1 MAKQKVLAPYTI
13 KKKEEDKPIQKINK
27 FQEAFLNA
35 IKSIEESQKEPP
47 KPVKYI
53 RPIIEAFKP
62 LEEQKDSSL
71 ARLAFTI
78 APGLR
83 IQVNQSL
90 ARTDSKYKDIVQ
102 LLKSKDEKDYI
113 SGLDEIRT
121 GLESG
126 SHNIGTSVGRLLFSG
141 TDLVAN
147 TDFLEKFDDLMERT
161 NPEDPETW
169 RGDLIS
175 LMTTFGVPGSLVTKI
190 GARVG
195 KVGQISKVASKM
207 NKHKAS
213 KIALRAIKGSGVVGL
228 TDALVSYE
236 DRPTL
241 YTKPESTKGLSRRK
255 KAAAELRNRIK
266 FGFEGAVV
274 GGGFPLVGKGLQL
287 GYKFLG
293 RPLMEP
299 VAKLGLKGINNLT
312 FRPVS
317 YLLTSPRLG
326 SVPNPLSPA
335 VKKTAEK
342 LTGAGN
348 FTVNKIIGPMIANG
362 FNIKKG
368 WSQIPPFEKWRLGDV
383 AKKGPAARLKIAD
396 NLIYW
401 LRSYGK
407 APKDIETVTEQ
418 VGLYVKKKARRIDK
432 IYQDIEAQSYKL
444 AKQFETR
451 YNGNKTSPVGEK
463 YFLDQID
470 DFFRGKVKIND
481 LPKELQTSTQELK
494 KHIEDVMKEFKKAL
508 PKGKDAD
515 DIVKSLDLSLGKDI
529 RNYLLKSF
537 KTFTNPNYAPDEK
550 LIDNAADFLAKNV
563 ISKNKD
569 YKIAAKTTYG
579 NLKNMSDMHFA
590 YGKDLARKIL
600 VEGKQE
606 GRNPLATL
614 KDIGQNILRNKKYTF
629 LKTGEELPDAIQ
641 KLLGVEKNLKASILF
656 TTADVVAAN
665 AQKRA
670 ADFIAKQGVKNGWL
684 FRNEAEAIIKY
695 PRARQVKDL
704 PQIGNYLKTELSD
717 LWTSPEFVE
726 MFKGTGGQF
735 NRSVLAGFYRNY
747 ILRPKALVQAGKT
760 LYSPTTQVRNVTAG
774 SMFALLNGHIGHNAS
789 LTDAI
794 RIVMRDIFKAGK
806 NIDNREFNNYI
817 EKLIKVG
824 SIDENVVA
832 SELGAIFNKIR
843 AGNIKT
849 EQELTQE
856 LLKPAS
862 LTEKV
867 ARVYAGGDNLWKIYG
882 HEFDKSMFSQALK
895 SVDDVADF
903 FKHMGDDFSK
913 TDLVSN
919 IPKSLDEALD
929 EAAAYMIRN
938 TYPTYSKVP
947 PVVQGIR
954 ELPIGNFVSF
964 PAEII
969 RTTSNNIAMG
979 LKMASHANPKIRQM
993 GIRRMMGAGMTLYG
1007 IGKGISE
1014 TSYYLTNTTENQ
1026 WNAYKRAGA
1035 APWDKNKNLVPIKG
1049 WKNGESAFINFS
1061 YFTPY
1066 DMFDDTIDAAIN
1078 QAMSQNMNPQE
1089 VNSYVTGLLFGENG
1103 PVRELLGPFI
1113 AEPLGF
1119 DRFIDVTT
1127 RGGRTKE
1134 GFRIYTDADMQQDLR
1149 AVITKSINHII
1160 DGIKPGV
1167 LTTAEKIKMGFEG
1180 DLTRSGKPINLKDEL
1195 LALFTGTRIMRVDTK
1210 KDLRFIASNLNR
1222 SLRSVDETENFYTVE
1237 HWKTHTPGDMIREF
1251 TKMQEEAFRLQKA
1264 VHMKIKDLQTL
1275 DLSKSKI
1282 IDILEDSGLNSTL
1295 ADNLA
1300 YGRFTPINYSEKRF
1314 ETKMK
1319 YIKNWLKQQQKENPG
1334 EYYNLKRSFVFP
1346 EREFDK
1352 IISNYDDNKFFPNEI
1367 FNKETKQYEGGY
1379 YPEREDYL
1387 TDKNGS
1393 LIKDDNGNP
1402 IKDPSASQEF
1412 LQKNVPIIKDKIKN
1426 IINPLGD
1433 VIGKAPVAPLPNTP
1447 APIVQTATLKN
1458 PITNLT
1464 RAQEALL
1471 SPTDKVIASR
1481 RT

>member
-317 YLLTSPRLG
+317 YLLTSPKLG
-326 SVPNPLSPA
+326 SVPNPLAPA

-383 AKKGPAARLKIAD
+383 AKKGPEARLKIAD

-606 GRNPLATL
+606 GRNPLSTL
-614 KDIGQNILRNKKYTF
+614 KDIGQNILRNDKYKF

-684 FRNEAEAIIKY
+684 FRNEAEAIVKY

-1134 GFRIYTDADMQQDLR
+1134 GFRIYTDADMEQDLR

-1447 APIVQTATLKN
+1447 APMVQTATLKN

>member
-13 KKKEEDKPIQKINK
+13 RKKEKDKPIQKTNE
-27 FQEAFLNA
+27 FQEAFLQA
-35 IKSIEESQKEPP
+35 IKNIEESQKEPP
-47 KPVKYI
+47 KPVRYI
-53 RPIIEAFKP
+53 RPLIEAFKP
-62 LEEQKDSSL
+62 LEEQKDSSA
-71 ARLAFTI
+71 ARLAFSLN
-78 APGLR
+78 PMLR
-83 IQVNQSL
+83 IQINEGL
-90 ARTDSKYKDIVQ
+90 AKKENKYVDINEMLTSQ
-102 LLKSKDEKDYI
+102 DEKDYI

-121 GLESG
+121 GIETG
-126 SHNIGTSVGRLLFSG
+126 AHNLGTSVGRLLFMG
-141 TDLVAN
+141 TNFIAN
-147 TDFLEKFDDLMERT
+147 TDFLEKFDAIMER
-161 NPEDPETW
+161 NKPEEPETW
-169 RGDLIS
+169 RGDLIE
-175 LMTTFGVPGSLVTKI
+175 LLTTFGAS
-190 GARVG
+190 GAVATRILSRLG
-195 KVGQISKVASKM
+195 KVGKISNVAKKM
-207 NKHKAS
+207 NNHKAS
-213 KIALRAIKGSGVVGL
+213 KIAARSIKGIGVVSL

-236 DRPTL
+236 GRPTL
-241 YTKPESTKGLSRRK
+241 FVNPESTKGLSRRK
-255 KAAAELRNRIK
+255 KAAAEFRNRIK

-274 GGGFPLVGKGLQL
+274 GGGFPLAGKALQL

-299 VAKLGLKGINNLT
+299 VARLGVRGLNNLT

-317 YLLTSPRLG
+317 YLLTSPKFG
-326 SVPNPLSPA
+326 AVPNPLSPA

-362 FNIKKG
+362 FNVKKG
-368 WSQIPPFEKWRLGDV
+368 WSQVPPFEKWRLGDV
-383 AKKGPAARLKIAD
+383 AKKGPEARLKIAD

-444 AKQFETR
+444 AKQFEKR

-470 DFFRGKVKIND
+470 DFFRGKVNLSS

-529 RNYLLKSF
+529 KNYLLKSF

-579 NLKNMSDMHFA
+579 NLKNINDMHFA

-600 VEGKQE
+600 AEGRQE

-614 KDIGQNILRNKKYTF
+614 KDIGKNILRNKKYTF

-684 FRNEAEAIIKY
+684 FKNEANAIVKY
-695 PRARQVKDL
+695 PRAQQVKDL

-774 SMFALLNGHIGHNAS
+774 SMFALLNGHVGHNAS

-882 HEFDKSMFSQALK
+882 HEFDKSMFSQAFK

-979 LKMASHANPKIRQM
+979 LKMASHANPKIRAM

-1014 TSYYLTNTTENQ
+1014 TAYYLTNTTENQ

-1078 QAMSQNMNPQE
+1078 QAMSQDMNPQE

-1113 AEPLGF
+1113 SEPLGF
-1119 DRFIDVTT
+1119 DRFLDVTT

-1134 GFRIYTDADMQQDLR
+1134 GFRIYTDADMEQDLR
-1149 AVITKSINHII
+1149 AVVTKSINHII

-1167 LTTAEKIKMGFEG
+1167 MTTAEKIKMGFEG
-1180 DLTRSGKPINLKDEL
+1180 DLSRSGKAINLKDEL
-1195 LALFTGTRIMRVDTK
+1195 LALFTGTRIMRVDVK

-1264 VHMKIKDLQTL
+1264 VHMKIKDLETL
-1275 DLSKSKI
+1275 NLSKSKI
-1282 IDILEDSGLNSTL
+1282 IEILEDSGLNTNL

-1379 YPEREDYL
+1379 YPERDDYL

-1393 LIKDDNGNP
+1393 LIKDNNGDP
-1402 IKDPSASQEF
+1402 IKDPSGSQKI

-1426 IINPLGD
+1426 IINPLGN
-1433 VIGKAPVAPLPNTP
+1433 VMGQAPVKPLPNTP
-1447 APIVQTATLKN
+1447 TPRVKMASIKS
-1458 PITNLT
+1458 PITGLT
-1464 RAQEALL
+1464 RTEDALL
-1471 SPTDKVIASR
+1471 SPTEKIIASR
-1481 RT
+1481 T